1 MNWKPAVVAGV
12 GLLLVL
18 GSLVGDTLL
27 LSKAVVRNGYGTFF
41 LLIPGLLLCGG
52 ALVRKRNWM
61 TIFFF
66 VLALFGTG
74 VYTLT
79 RALPVP
85 SEPAKVSLQKTFPKF
100 KLNDQ
105 EGVERSLRSYTKEG
119 PLVLVLFRG
128 PW

>member
-1 MNWKPAVVAGV
+1 
-12 GLLLVL
+12 
-18 GSLVGDTLL
+18 
-27 LSKAVVRNGYGTFF
+27 
-41 LLIPGLLLCGG
+41 
-52 ALVRKRNWM
+52 M

-74 VYTLT
+74 VYSLT

-85 SEPAKVSLQKTFPKF
+85 TEPAKVSMGKTFPKF

-105 EGVERSLRSYTKEG
+105 EGKERTLRSYTKEG